1 MTGLSAIVLAAGYSS
16 RMGELKPL
24 SDLHGRTL
32 LAWAVDTFTAIGI
45 EDIVV
50 VTGHRGGEVAAAA
63 RELGARPIVN
73 PRFDAGMY
81 SSVQTGVAAISEG
94 RRFFVLPVD
103 CPLVRPETAGL
114 LARTST
120 AAGAVVVLPVHDGVP
135 GHPPLCAAELRGEVL
150 EGEPEGG
157 LRELISR
164 REESVVRVETA
175 DPGVLHDADSPFDLE
190 RLRQA
195 AVAEDL
201 PSERRC
207 MELLRETG
215 APPALV
221 AHCRVVAA
229 VALAL
234 ATALNEAGQCLCIPL
249 VVAGAL
255 LHDVARARPRHAE
268 AGADLVRSLGY
279 PRVAPLIAHHM
290 SLRAIP
296 LGVDETQVVYLAD
309 KLVVEDRI
317 VGLEARFA
325 ARLSRLAGDE
335 VGLQAALTRKV
346 EAELLLDTVEQKLG
360 LDLGGIR
367 HTF

>member
-1 MTGLSAIVLAAGYSS
+1 MAGLSAIVLAAGYSS

-24 SDLHGRTL
+24 ADLRGRTL
-32 LAWAVDTFTAIGI
+32 LARAVDTFTAIGV

-50 VTGHRGGEVAAAA
+50 VTGHRRDEVATAA
-63 RELGARPIVN
+63 REVGVRPVAN

-81 SSVQTGVAAISEG
+81 SSIQAGVAAVSEG

-114 LARTST
+114 LARAGT
-120 AAGAVVVLPVHDGVP
+120 AAGAAVVLPVHGGVP
-135 GHPPLCAAELRGEVL
+135 GHPPLCAAELRGEIL
-150 EGEPEGG
+150 ADEPAGG
-157 LRELISR
+157 LRELVSR
-164 REESVVRVETA
+164 HKEALARVEVA

-195 AVAEDL
+195 AATEDL

-207 MELLRETG
+207 LGLLRETG
-215 APPALV
+215 APPALM

-234 ATALNEAGQCLCIPL
+234 ATALNEAGQHLCIPL

-255 LHDVARARPRHAE
+255 LHDVARAQPHHAE
-268 AGADLVRSLGY
+268 GGAALVRSLGY
-279 PRVAPLIAHHM
+279 SRLAPLIAHHM
-290 SLRAIP
+290 SLGMIP
-296 LGVDETQVVYLAD
+296 SDVDEAQVVYLAD
-309 KLVVEDRI
+309 KLVAEDRY

-325 ARLSRLAGDE
+325 SRLARLAGDARGSE
-335 VGLQAALTRKV
+335 ALLARKA
-346 EAELLLDTVEQKLG
+346 EAERVLRNVECTLG
-360 LDLGGIR
+360 HPLGDSQAPS
-367 HTF
+367 